1 MQDLGLAMSAASSCK
16 SVTPL
21 GALSQQIYQ
30 LMVEQGHADKDFS
43 YIFKFIEKEK

>member
-1 MQDLGLAMSAASSCK
+1 MSAANLCK

-21 GALSQQIYQ
+21 GALSRQIYQ